1 MILLSGHTLG
11 VANRFRA
18 ESMQLTLDE
27 RSSSCTFTVGPEAP
41 GIGMNNWLK
50 IESGPGSGIVWR
62 VKSVTQDYVTNTR
75 TITMEHTI
83 QILRDYILFGE
94 HTPEM
99 IGGTT
104 HVASGTAA
112 RYVLDR
118 QDVWQLG
125 DIEDTEY
132 MGYHFNGDNLFSAM
146 ETITKSLDA
155 IQWEYD
161 FSSMPFTLHLRK
173 HPGGFDSEMR
183 MQRNIVNMQRTIDR
197 SRLFTRFYPIGLD
210 DLHLPGAG
218 YMSRNEDIWGVI
230 CKVETD
236 QTRNEQI
243 DLEIWANERLEK
255 HSNPLVTITVTGLD
269 LSASTG
275 EPLDHIVLGRRCRV
289 PLPDYGT
296 TLTERVVKLS
306 WADAIAEPEK
316 VTVTLAN
323 QIEDVAAV
331 MNRQKEETTETTA
344 TARWG
349 STRSKDDHAWIE
361 DTEDHVSIIAE
372 AIIGTDENGVDWSRV
387 SEIRVDGE
395 GIHNWVKKCQGDLVV
410 QQAEIDIN
418 EERIN
423 QEVIDRSQEG
433 RELSGRITVS
443 AGKIEQIVTA
453 VGEDGEVTAASI
465 CLAIND
471 SGDSEAR
478 INAGKIYLLGETIAD
493 RITTDY
499 ITAKL
504 ANAAIVNVNRLNAN
518 TLTINPSGGAAVGVQ
533 TGFNASSL
541 SLSGNTYKLTL
552 TRFNGQKDEHS
563 FSRAVSSWS
572 VGGGSGKV
580 NVTANPQGQTKGVP
594 VSIGGVSR
602 ITSNGTYFYRVYY
615 ENDSGDDVETG
626 ASKSVT
632 VDIPAETHSIDIPTS
647 AIRTQSSAP
656 SGYTQLTTLRNQYE
670 SAKLDG
676 YYLCFRV
683 DCGNSA
689 SKWYYMKP

>member
-275 EPLDHIVLGRRCRV
+275 EPLDHIVLGRQCRV

-423 QEVIDRSQEG
+423 QEVIDRSQQG

-478 INAGKIYLLGETIAD
+478 INAGKIYLLGETIANK
-493 RITTDY
+493 ITTDY

>member
-478 INAGKIYLLGETIAD
+478 INAGKIYLLGETIAN

>member
-75 TITMEHTI
+75 TITMEHAI

-275 EPLDHIVLGRRCRV
+275 EPLDHIVLGRQCRV

-465 CLAIND
+465 CLAING

-478 INAGKIYLLGETIAD
+478 INASKIYLLGQTIANQITAD
-493 RITTDY
+493 YIQSKIASLASLNVANLTSKRGGISVHSVSANTYYHGGVNCYLAHAITDLRIT
-499 ITAKL
+499 
-504 ANAAIVNVNRLNAN
+504 
-518 TLTINPSGGAAVGVQ
+518 Q
-533 TGFNASSL
+533 
-541 SLSGNTYKLTL
+541 SGNTYTL
-552 TRFNGQKDEHS
+552 QRKWFSNSNWVNVGS
-563 FSRAVSSWS
+563 FSRAVASWS

-580 NVTANPQGQTKGVP
+580 NVTANPQGQTKSVP
-594 VSIGGVSR
+594 ISVDGSGS
-602 ITSNGTYFYRVYY
+602 ITSNGTYTYKAYF
-615 ENDSGDDVETG
+615 ENSDGDDVYTG
-626 ASKSVT
+626 ASRSVEVNVPQT
-632 VDIPAETHSIDIPTS
+632 DLHPNHRTLHYEGYEFSQSEFVHKWTTRTS
-647 AIRTQSSAP
+647 GSGRPGP
-656 SGYTQLTTLRNQYE
+656 SGSGDNQTFY
-670 SAKLDG
+670 
-676 YYLCFRV
+676 
-683 DCGNSA
+683 
-689 SKWYYMKP
+689 W

>member
-275 EPLDHIVLGRRCRV
+275 EPLDHIVLGRQCRV

-478 INAGKIYLLGETIAD
+478 INAGKIYLLGETIAN

>member
-75 TITMEHTI
+75 TITMEHVI

-275 EPLDHIVLGRRCRV
+275 EPLDHIVLGRQCRV

-478 INAGKIYLLGETIAD
+478 INAGKIYLLGETIANK
-493 RITTDY
+493 ITTDY

>member
-75 TITMEHTI
+75 TITMEHAI

-210 DLHLPGAG
+210 DLHLPGEG

-275 EPLDHIVLGRRCRV
+275 EPLDHIVLGRQCRV

-465 CLAIND
+465 CLAING

-478 INAGKIYLLGETIAD
+478 INASKIYLLGQTIANQ
-493 RITTDY
+493 ITTDY